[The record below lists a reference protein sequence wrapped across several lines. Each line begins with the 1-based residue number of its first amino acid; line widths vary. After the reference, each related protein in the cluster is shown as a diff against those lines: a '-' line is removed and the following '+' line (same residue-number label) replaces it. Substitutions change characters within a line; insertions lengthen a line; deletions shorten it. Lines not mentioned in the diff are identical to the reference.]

1 VSDDDTPKS
10 PRGRFTD
17 IPDADAW
24 EFTKAMN
31 RWMKAN
37 RCQFPK
43 WSDVLKVVRELG
55 YMKVTPE
62 IDNSNG

>member
-1 VSDDDTPKS
+1 V
-10 PRGRFTD
+10 
-17 IPDADAW
+17 PDADAW

-55 YMKVTPE
+55 YTKVTPE